1 MEVEAKLK
9 AEGRVMA
16 GVEDEAV
23 VGVKNEVRAGAE
35 SGVKA
40 EAMLEAEVNPWRVEV
55 GLVIC

>member
-16 GVEDEAV
+16 VVEDEAV
-23 VGVKNEVRAGAE
+23 VGVKTEVIAGAE
-35 SGVKA
+35 AGVKA

>member
-16 GVEDEAV
+16 VVEDEAV
-23 VGVKNEVRAGAE
+23 VGVKTEVIAGAE
-35 SGVKA
+35 AGVNA
-40 EAMLEAEVNPWRVEV
+40 EAMLEAEVNPWRVGV